1 MYNTSFI
8 HLSMSDKE
16 DLLMIR
22 VERFLVLMA
31 TLDIFADLAWL
42 PILVGD
48 DSFNQLIGVIRPW
61 IRVWKPK
68 NPFPLTWVCIGAQ
81 NHMSGARC
89 VVKTTSL
96 SNVSIHTCQLDD

>member
-31 TLDIFADLAWL
+31 TVDIFADLAWL
-42 PILVGD
+42 PILVRD

-68 NPFPLTWVCIGAQ
+68 NLFPWCGYVSVL
-81 NHMSGARC
+81 
-89 VVKTTSL
+89 KTTRVVL
-96 SNVSIHTCQLDD
+96 GVW